1 MLGCLPNGNGG
12 HMSDKSAKLLDVQDI
27 SPVVSAVTAAAGFM
41 RGIAI
46 KRFAPT
52 NRRREFEVLEHNQ
65 KSHPSRCQLFRERGS
80 GNVPT
85 IVLGGFVPDATET
98 VEFQRKL
105 LRQHGSIYYVNY
117 SRNGF
122 CQEMFTAQLNDLIE
136 YLAHKGQKPLIMGI
150 SFGCGLLCNFLRH
163 ADEWL
168 HEGIRGIVLVSP
180 VITTD
185 DLIRPIAQ
193 RRDGVRIL
201 ESNLKKIVAADPAN
215 EADIAKHVERSRRC
229 FQALFNAGAENRTL
243 SARHLSI
250 RKKISD
256 VIEYTTARG
265 GFERVMALRDFGF
278 PAPAS
283 TLFPGPVL
291 VLLAENESDILVPS
305 SPTLRLF
312 SEPALYIRIFPSCRV
327 KKVKSHI
334 AGDGVA
340 HASLIFHHEAYNA
353 LLESW
358 YDKLLYPR
366 FQLAV

>member
-1 MLGCLPNGNGG
+1 
-12 HMSDKSAKLLDVQDI
+12 MSDKSAKLQVVQDI
-27 SPVVSAVTAAAGFM
+27 RPVVSAVTVAAGFM

-46 KRFAPT
+46 KRFAPRT
-52 NRRREFEVLEHNQ
+52 RRREFSLFEHNHNFH
-65 KSHPSRCQLFRERGS
+65 KSRCQIFREKGA

-85 IVLGGFVPDATET
+85 IILGGFVPDATET

-105 LRQHGSIYYVNY
+105 LRQHGSIYYMNY

-122 CQEMFTAQLNDLIE
+122 CQEMFTAQLADLIE
-136 YLAHKGQKPLIMGI
+136 YLVHKGQKPMIMGV
-150 SFGCGLLCNFLRH
+150 SFGCGLLSNFLRH
-163 ADEWL
+163 AEEWV

-185 DLIRPIAQ
+185 DLIRPIEQ
-193 RRDGVRIL
+193 KRDGVRIL
-201 ESNLKKIVAADPAN
+201 ETNLKKIISADPAN
-215 EADIAKHVERSRRC
+215 ESDISKHVERSRRC
-229 FQALFNAGAENRTL
+229 FQALFNAGAENRNL
-243 SARHLSI
+243 SVRHLAI
-250 RKKISD
+250 RKKIFD

-265 GFERVMALRDFGF
+265 GFERVTALRDFSF
-278 PAPAS
+278 PVPAS

-305 SPTLRLF
+305 SPTMKLF
-312 SEPALYIRIFPSCRV
+312 SDPALYTRIFPSCLV
-327 KKVKSHI
+327 KAVKSHI

-340 HASLIFHHEAYNA
+340 HASLIFHHEAYNT
-353 LLESW
+353 LLENW

>member
-1 MLGCLPNGNGG
+1 
-12 HMSDKSAKLLDVQDI
+12 MSDKPAKLRDVQAI
-27 SPVVSAVTAAAGFM
+27 RPMVTAVTAAAGFI
-41 RGIAI
+41 RNIAI
-46 KRFAPT
+46 KRFAPA
-52 NRRREFEVLEHNQ
+52 NRHREFAVLGHN
-65 KSHPSRCQLFRERGS
+65 KNSHLSRCQIFREKGV

-98 VEFQRKL
+98 VEFQRQL

-122 CQEMFTAQLNDLIE
+122 SHEMFAAQLKDLIE
-136 YLAHKGQKPLIMGI
+136 HLVRKGQKPLIMGV
-150 SFGCGLLCNFLRH
+150 SFGCGLLSNFLKH
-163 ADEWL
+163 AEEWI

-185 DLIRPIAQ
+185 DLIRPIEQ
-193 RRDGVRIL
+193 KRCGVRIL
-201 ESNLKKIVAADPAN
+201 ESNLKKIIAADPAD
-215 EADIAKHVERSRRC
+215 ESDISKHVERSRRC
-229 FQALFNAGAENRTL
+229 FQALFNAGAENRLL

-250 RKKISD
+250 RKKIFD
-256 VIEYTTARG
+256 VIELTTARG
-265 GFERVMALRDFGF
+265 GFERVIALKDFNF
-278 PAPAS
+278 PVPAN
-283 TLFPGPVL
+283 TLFSGPVL

-305 SPTLRLF
+305 SPTLKLF
-312 SEPALYIRIFPSCRV
+312 SEAPLYNRIFPSCRV
-327 KKVKSHI
+327 KAVRSHI

-353 LLESW
+353 LLDGW

>member
-1 MLGCLPNGNGG
+1 
-12 HMSDKSAKLLDVQDI
+12 MSGKSAKLREVQEI
-27 SPVVSAVTAAAGFM
+27 RPVVSAVTAATGFM

-46 KRFAPT
+46 KRFAPAS
-52 NRRREFEVLEHNQ
+52 RRREFAVLEQNQ
-65 KSHPSRCQLFRERGS
+65 NSHLSRCQLFREKGN

-98 VEFQRKL
+98 VEFQRRL
-105 LRQHGSIYYVNY
+105 LRQHGSIYYMNY

-136 YLAHKGQKPLIMGI
+136 YLVNKGQKPLIMGV
-150 SFGCGLLCNFLRH
+150 SFGCGLLANFLRH
-163 ADEWL
+163 AGEWV

-180 VITTD
+180 VITTE
-185 DLIRPIAQ
+185 DLIRPVEHK
-193 RRDGVRIL
+193 RDGVRML
-201 ESNLKKIVAADPAN
+201 ESNLKKIVAADPEN
-215 EADIAKHVERSRRC
+215 ETEIARHVERSRRC
-229 FQALFNAGAENRTL
+229 FQALFNAGAGNRTL
-243 SARHLSI
+243 GARHLAI
-250 RKKISD
+250 RKKIND

-265 GFERVMALRDFGF
+265 GFERVTALRNFSF

-305 SPTLRLF
+305 SPTLKLF
-312 SEPALYIRIFPSCRV
+312 SEPELYSRIFPSCRV
-327 KKVKSHI
+327 KMVKSHI

-340 HASLIFHHEAYNA
+340 HASLIFHHEAYNT
-353 LLESW
+353 LLDSW
-358 YDKLLYPR
+358 YDRLLYPR